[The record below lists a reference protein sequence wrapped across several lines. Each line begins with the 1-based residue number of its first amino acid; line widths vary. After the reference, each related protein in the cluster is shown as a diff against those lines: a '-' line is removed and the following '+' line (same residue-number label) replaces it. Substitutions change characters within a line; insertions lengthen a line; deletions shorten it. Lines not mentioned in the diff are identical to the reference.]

1 MEELALNQSHY
12 IFDLDGTLVDSLPQI
27 MEAANLAREEF
38 RSPSRDESFYTA
50 RIGLMAEVL
59 FEDLNLPDTTL
70 FSMVNAFRAHLKSIM
85 LSPQNLILDVSLLL
99 SLLSGRGFHLAIATN
114 KPTELAEKALNET
127 GIRQYFDCIVGIDGL
142 VAKPDP
148 SILFECLRLL
158 ASEPSSAVMVGDRP
172 EDMIAADRAGVFG
185 IGIAQGFHSESE
197 LVAAGARV
205 TFRDI
210 RGFLKS
216 IGG

>member
-1 MEELALNQSHY
+1 MEELELENSVY

-38 RSPSRDESFYTA
+38 CSPSIDESFYKA
-50 RIGLMAEVL
+50 RIGLPAEVL
-59 FEDLNLPDTTL
+59 FEDLNLSDSTL
-70 FSMVNAFRAHLKSIM
+70 FSIVNAFRAHLKSIK

-99 SLLSGRGFHLAIATN
+99 SLLSNGGSPLAIATN
-114 KPTELAEKALNET
+114 KPTKLAEKALNET
-127 GIRQYFDCIVGIDGL
+127 GVRKYFDCIVGIDGL

-158 ASEPSSAVMVGDRP
+158 AAEPASAVMVGDRT
-172 EDMIAADRAGVFG
+172 EDMIAADRAGIFG

-197 LVAAGARV
+197 LVAAGARI
-205 TFRDI
+205 TFPDI
-210 RGFLKS
+210 RSFRKS
-216 IGG
+216 IGA